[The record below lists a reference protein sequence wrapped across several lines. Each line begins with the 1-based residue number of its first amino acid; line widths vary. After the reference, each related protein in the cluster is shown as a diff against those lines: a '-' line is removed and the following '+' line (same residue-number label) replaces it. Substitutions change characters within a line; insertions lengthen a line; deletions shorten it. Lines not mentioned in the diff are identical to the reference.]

1 MDAPIPQH
9 DPDGDLMHGIPVLN
23 PARLDLAY
31 TWPVHRIGPGYRPRK
46 PQATHLVVHRDADDE
61 VRFTTINA
69 VTARLLALLAGG
81 AGLLADLRRQGILL
95 GTG

>member
-1 MDAPIPQH
+1 
-9 DPDGDLMHGIPVLN
+9 MHGIPVLN